1 MWYILP
7 QSCLKYLTKWRFVWF
22 NDAIIRIPLL
32 QFYKGVLKKEKN
44 RKIVFQVL
52 KKFCILSEESAAT
65 RGVQL
70 VHHSQNVG
78 SFFQNY
84 LFFNIYSS
92 LHPKKERSLFYF
104 FIYLFHVLSPKILLN
119 PAVRSKASNTIDR
132 QKERD
137 LNSHQN
143 AGAGVTSLRQSSCQI
158 PRLEICERGEG
169 NKKKQLKARSVVE
182 YIMVSFRLG
191 GGLRNQQ
198 FRIMA
203 KRGNRKEI

>member
-1 MWYILP
+1 M
-7 QSCLKYLTKWRFVWF
+7 
-22 NDAIIRIPLL
+22 
-32 QFYKGVLKKEKN
+32 KEKIDSTFEKWCFN
-44 RKIVFQVL
+44 FFL
-52 KKFCILSEESAAT
+52 KFCILSESNAAT

-78 SFFQNY
+78 SSFQNY

-119 PAVRSKASNTIDR
+119 PTVRSKASNTIDR